1 MHEFGKNTHQLQQL
15 RTGDIQELT
24 ARDALA
30 KMENT
35 QITRCGERRLWGSP
49 VRLQRAAGSG
59 GQKLVT
65 PETAVSDLEM
75 TNMGWKPI

>member
-15 RTGDIQELT
+15 RTGDTRELA

-35 QITRCGERRLWGSP
+35 QITRWGERRLWGIP
-49 VRLQRAAGSG
+49 VELQRAADSG
-59 GQKLVT
+59 GQKLMT

-75 TNMGWKPI
+75 TNMG